1 MAPHLTIK
9 QINNS
14 TPTTSQLTCYGFYFL
29 KLFYKSAPTLQS
41 LCLIGPTS
49 TFSTSINTHL
59 LHLLLPFSPP
69 FLSSPSCSLIHSW
82 LISSCL
88 AISIMF
94 LGEEAAAQFQLPVL
108 ETRFTADDIQEWL
121 SDLFQSTNSGSSE
134 GSTRAV
140 YSDDE
145 RKKRRMISNRESA
158 RRSRWRK
165 KKQLED
171 LTEELNRSAVENQ
184 VLKNELNIVLN
195 QCYLLWRENEQLTSE
210 YVALRTRLSNLYRI
224 LGSMQTPS
232 Q

>member
-1 MAPHLTIK
+1 
-9 QINNS
+9 
-14 TPTTSQLTCYGFYFL
+14 
-29 KLFYKSAPTLQS
+29 
-41 LCLIGPTS
+41 
-49 TFSTSINTHL
+49 
-59 LHLLLPFSPP
+59 
-69 FLSSPSCSLIHSW
+69 
-82 LISSCL
+82 
-88 AISIMF
+88 MF

-121 SDLFQSTNSGSSE
+121 SDLFQSNSGSSE

-224 LGSMQTPS
+224 LGSMQMPS

>member
-1 MAPHLTIK
+1 
-9 QINNS
+9 
-14 TPTTSQLTCYGFYFL
+14 
-29 KLFYKSAPTLQS
+29 
-41 LCLIGPTS
+41 
-49 TFSTSINTHL
+49 
-59 LHLLLPFSPP
+59 
-69 FLSSPSCSLIHSW
+69 
-82 LISSCL
+82 
-88 AISIMF
+88 MF
-94 LGEEAAAQFQLPVL
+94 LGEEAADQFQLPVL
-108 ETRFTADDIQEWL
+108 ETGFTADDIQEWL
-121 SDLFQSTNSGSSE
+121 SDLLQSNSGSSE

-195 QCYLLWRENEQLTSE
+195 QCYLLWREKEQLTSE

-224 LGSMQTPS
+224 LGSMQMPS

>member
-1 MAPHLTIK
+1 
-9 QINNS
+9 
-14 TPTTSQLTCYGFYFL
+14 
-29 KLFYKSAPTLQS
+29 
-41 LCLIGPTS
+41 
-49 TFSTSINTHL
+49 
-59 LHLLLPFSPP
+59 
-69 FLSSPSCSLIHSW
+69 
-82 LISSCL
+82 
-88 AISIMF
+88 MF

-108 ETRFTADDIQEWL
+108 ETGFTADDIQEWL
-121 SDLFQSTNSGSSE
+121 SDLFQSNSGSSE

-171 LTEELNRSAVENQ
+171 LNEELNRSAVENQ
-184 VLKNELNIVLN
+184 VLKKELNILLN

>member
-1 MAPHLTIK
+1 
-9 QINNS
+9 
-14 TPTTSQLTCYGFYFL
+14 
-29 KLFYKSAPTLQS
+29 
-41 LCLIGPTS
+41 
-49 TFSTSINTHL
+49 
-59 LHLLLPFSPP
+59 
-69 FLSSPSCSLIHSW
+69 
-82 LISSCL
+82 
-88 AISIMF
+88 MF

-121 SDLFQSTNSGSSE
+121 SDLLQSNSGSSE

-195 QCYLLWRENEQLTSE
+195 QCYLLWKENEQLTSE

-224 LGSMQTPS
+224 LGSMQMPS

>member
-29 KLFYKSAPTLQS
+29 MLFYKSAPTLQS

-69 FLSSPSCSLIHSW
+69 FLSSPSCSLIHSC

-108 ETRFTADDIQEWL
+108 ETGFTADDIQEWL
-121 SDLFQSTNSGSSE
+121 SDLFQSNSGSSE